1 MLIDSN
7 IIIYAAQ
14 PAHPELRKFIADHAP
29 AVSVISYIEVVGF
42 HRLTDEERKFF
53 QAFFGAA
60 AVLPISDEIIEWA
73 VQLRQNRKIS
83 LGDALIAGT
92 ALAHDLTLVTRN
104 TKDFVW
110 ISELKLLDPFIQ
122 TP

>member
-14 PAHPELRKFIADHAP
+14 PAYAGIRQFIADHAP
-29 AVSVISYIEVVGF
+29 AVSVVSYIEVVGF

-53 QAFFGAA
+53 QAFFDAA
-60 AVLPISDEIIEWA
+60 TVLPISQEVIDWA
-73 VQLRQNRKIS
+73 VQLRQQRKLS

-92 ALAHDLTLVTRN
+92 ALAHNLKLVTRN
-104 TKDFVW
+104 TKDFAW
-110 ISELKLLDPFIQ
+110 LSELKLLDPFTQ

>member
-1 MLIDSN
+1 MVIDSN

-29 AVSVISYIEVVGF
+29 SVSVISYIEVVGF

-53 QAFFGAA
+53 QVFFDAA
-60 AVLPISDEIIEWA
+60 AVLPISDEIVEWA

-110 ISELKLLDPFIQ
+110 ISELKLLDPFTQ